1 MVTSSDQQED
11 SMTTMQTL
19 PNGTLLHTYRIERT
33 LGQGGFGV
41 TYLAHDME
49 EDCKVVIKENLPT
62 AFAHRDS
69 TSLYVHPTGDGELKE
84 NFEWALERFIDEA
97 RTIASLNHPNI
108 VQVKRAFRMLGTA
121 FYVMPW
127 VGGNEL
133 GKIAPSPDQIT
144 EEWLRPIL
152 LPLLDALSY
161 LHSNNLQHRDIK
173 PANIL
178 IDNQGTPTL
187 IDFGAARALVS
198 EHSATAIES
207 AGYTPVEQLQAH
219 SQKGPW
225 TDLYALGATC
235 YKLITGERPPR
246 SIDRLV
252 KNDPYRPL
260 VNEPQLHTRFS
271 VPFLSAIDKALSL
284 WAEDRWQSSEE
295 WVTTLSEAPEA
306 PRNIP
311 PPPVRP
317 GKEEFASQTHSGD
330 SASIGSS
337 GQGKKRS
344 SKKKRRGLVPLLL
357 LIALAGAGVVIGK
370 ASFAPPAPSAGK
382 PSKPT
387 RAPASYRNLQKAKAL
402 VGDILA
408 QQGTELLPT
417 DSVRATINQTIQST
431 PQIMEELSKLADDNN
446 AEAQYVYALACTY
459 CAPPMPA
466 KAHSYLL
473 RAAEAGLRP
482 AQTLLAHN
490 FDEGIG
496 TPTDH
501 RQAFTWHLKAADSGC
516 PISQNEVAMRYEKGT
531 GTDVNLAKAFA
542 YYKKAAEQKLARACC
557 NLAVCYQEGIG
568 TPIDNYEA
576 YKWYDI
582 AADQNYPRAIC
593 NLGVCFDYGKG
604 TGENKARAVDCY
616 KRAAKLGHAPA
627 QYNLAICYLH
637 GISLPAD
644 EAEAINW
651 LHSSADLGYKPAQF
665 KLRELNR

>member
-1 MVTSSDQQED
+1 MVTQSDQTD
-11 SMTTMQTL
+11 GSMGAMQTL
-19 PNGTLLHTYRIERT
+19 PDGMVLHTYRIERT

-41 TYLAHDME
+41 TYLAHDLE

-69 TSLYVHPTGDGELKE
+69 TSLFVHPMGDGELKE

-152 LPLLDALSY
+152 LLLLDALSY

-173 PANIL
+173 PANVL
-178 IDNQGTPTL
+178 IDSQGTPTL

-219 SQKGPW
+219 SKKGPW

-246 SIDRLV
+246 SIDRLG

-260 VNEPQLHTRFS
+260 LNEPQLLSRFS
-271 VPFLSAIDKALSL
+271 VSFLSAIDKALSL
-284 WAEDRWQSSEE
+284 WMEDRWQSAEE
-295 WVTTLSEAPEA
+295 WIKELSTEAP
-306 PRNIP
+306 PCVP
-311 PPPVRP
+311 PAPVRP
-317 GKEEFASQTHSGD
+317 RMEVMTAPGGDAPSAGSPSRGKRRPQ
-330 SASIGSS
+330 
-337 GQGKKRS
+337 
-344 SKKKRRGLVPLLL
+344 KKRRVWVPLVL
-357 LIALAGAGVVIGK
+357 LIALAGGAVFVGK
-370 ASFAPPAPSAGK
+370 DAFTPPTSAT
-382 PSKPT
+382 SKPARPKRT
-387 RAPASYRNLQKAKAL
+387 PATDQNIKKAKAL
-402 VGDILA
+402 IRDVLA
-408 QQGTELLPT
+408 RQGTELLPT
-417 DSVRATINQTIQST
+417 DSVLTTIRQTIQRT
-431 PQIMEELSKLADDNN
+431 PHIMEELGKLAEDNN
-446 AEAQYVYALACTY
+446 AEAQYVYALACTCGGY
-459 CAPPMPA
+459 QTPQ

-490 FDEGIG
+490 FDEGIN
-496 TPTDH
+496 TAPDAQ
-501 RQAFTWHLKAADSGC
+501 QAFIWHLRAADSGC
-516 PISQNEVAMRYEKGT
+516 AISQNEVAMRYENGT
-531 GTDVNLAKAFA
+531 GTYANPEKAFA
-542 YYKKAAEQKLARACC
+542 YYRKAADQKLARACC
-557 NLAVCYQEGIG
+557 NLGVCYEKGIG
-568 TPIDNYEA
+568 TAIDDYEA
-576 YKWYDI
+576 FKWYDI

-593 NLGVCFDYGKG
+593 NQGVCFDYGKG
-604 TGENKARAVDCY
+604 TREDKSRAVACY
-616 KRAAKLGHAPA
+616 QLAAKLGHAPA

-637 GISLPAD
+637 GIGVPTNES
-644 EAEAINW
+644 EAINW
-651 LHSSADLGYKPAQF
+651 LRCSADQGYKPAQD
-665 KLRELNR
+665 KLRDQNR